1 MFDNIKNFAAIMKQ
15 LPELK
20 ERAEQM
26 QAELER
32 KTVEAESGGGAV
44 RVTMNG
50 KGRVLRLEIDQPL
63 MAGIAGDDKVM
74 VEELI
79 AAAINVGMDKVQALL
94 AEQMRGVAGGMDL
107 PGLDGLMNNFGG

>member
-1 MFDNIKNFAAIMKQ
+1 MFDNIKNFAAIMKN

-20 ERAEQM
+20 ARAEQM

-32 KTVEAESGGGAV
+32 KTVEADAGGGAV

-50 KGRVLRLEIDQPL
+50 KGRLLRLDIDQPL
-63 MAGIAGDDKVM
+63 MIGLAGDDKTM

-79 AAAINVGMDKVQALL
+79 TAAVNNGIEKVQNLL
-94 AEQMRGVAGGMDL
+94 ADEMKNATGGMDI
-107 PGLDGLMNNFGG
+107 PGLDGLDGLLR